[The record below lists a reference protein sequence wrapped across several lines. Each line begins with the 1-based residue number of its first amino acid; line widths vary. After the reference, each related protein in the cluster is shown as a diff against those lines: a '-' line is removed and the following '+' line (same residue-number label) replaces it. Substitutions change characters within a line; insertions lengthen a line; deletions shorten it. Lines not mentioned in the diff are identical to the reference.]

1 MVNMSSMHWSLT
13 APNGLNFTKSIG
25 NPKSRLEKVRSYLWL
40 YGTATKRQI
49 LSDVFNRTTRD
60 DPAIK
65 YSNRTYDNQ
74 GGRIYR
80 PFVTRGWGSYLFT
93 YGIRQG
99 FFQKFRQG
107 NQVYYCLGPAGLE
120 QLTRRW

>member
-49 LSDVFNRTTRD
+49 LEDVFDRR
-60 DPAIK
+60 IVE
-65 YSNRTYDNQ
+65 YSSIMKRE
-74 GGRIYR
+74 
-80 PFVTRGWGSYLFT
+80 VTRGWGAYLFT

-120 QLTRRW
+120 YLTRRW